1 MERRISK
8 PITRILYIHAYIHK
22 FRQPY
27 QDTTLYHVFSWGHFE
42 APPSSTI
49 RYDLPRNVVT
59 IGVRG
64 LMYGGRALEGPV
76 LEALQ
81 KGMKVLDYPKDRAK
95 ELVNG
100 IPPDSWQGLLGDRI
114 RF

>member
-1 MERRISK
+1 MERISNH
-8 PITRILYIHAYIHK
+8 ITCIHT

-27 QDTTLYHVFSWGHFE
+27 QDTTLYHVFSQGHFE
-42 APPSSTI
+42 APSSSTI
-49 RYDLPRNVVT
+49 RYDLPRNVIT

-76 LEALQ
+76 LEALR

-100 IPPDSWQGLLGDRI
+100 IPPDSWQGLLGDRM